1 MFKIEIKAI
10 LESLKIAW
18 DSEFRQ
24 VEVECDNVLVVETIL
39 AGGAVNS
46 RMSELRI
53 IHQLLGRDWRVRLRH
68 ISRDHNRVTD
78 HMTRLPSLYYN
89 EVQIF
94 IKILVSIKNLHKSDI
109 DLSANITW

>member
-10 LESLKIAW
+10 LEGLKIAW

-53 IHQLLGRDWRVRLRH
+53 IHQLLSRDWRVRLRH
-68 ISRDHNRVTD
+68 ISRDHNKVTD
-78 HMTRLPSLYYN
+78 HMTRLPS
-89 EVQIF
+89 
-94 IKILVSIKNLHKSDI
+94 
-109 DLSANITW
+109 